1 MALMESDRFGKGSGS
16 LVFWAQPFCCRGS
29 AEMRR
34 PASGNRGRAC
44 QMPQPHWILALRG
57 RKIMLAA
64 MRSED
69 NRAEV
74 DLPADDAAAQLNE
87 RFD

>member
-1 MALMESDRFGKGSGS
+1 
-16 LVFWAQPFCCRGS
+16 
-29 AEMRR
+29 
-34 PASGNRGRAC
+34 
-44 QMPQPHWILALRG
+44 
-57 RKIMLAA
+57 MLAA

-87 RFD
+87 RFDQ